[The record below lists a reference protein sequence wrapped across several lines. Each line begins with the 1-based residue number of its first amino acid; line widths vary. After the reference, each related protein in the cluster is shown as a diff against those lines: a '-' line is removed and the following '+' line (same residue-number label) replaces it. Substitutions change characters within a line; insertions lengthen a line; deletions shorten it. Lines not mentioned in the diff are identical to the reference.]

1 MSEHRSKPLP
11 NAKAGVAREMA
22 TPQVPGNASVA
33 ADRDWAQNRIANFFK
48 GQRAAGEKKSASAEA
63 KVADEKAVPIN
74 AKLVPGADAKILR
87 SPNKS
92 GSDQHASKPADG
104 GEKGAPSKKAHGAG
118 PQKTSDIEQL
128 YKDAAVAQA
137 SLGALAQA
145 IAQQCHGQTKDP
157 GLKGRARAME
167 KIKADYS
174 GDVSKIIDVSRASI
188 VLKTADDIKLAVKL
202 VQERAKVF
210 RMKDRFASPV
220 DGYRD
225 VMFNLEMPNGHI
237 CELQVQLES
246 IQQVKEG
253 DGHKLYDQIRKF
265 KDKAKLEKRDLT
277 AEEKQQVAKLTAQMK
292 GRYDDAYASAEKGK
306 R

>member
-1 MSEHRSKPLP
+1 MSEHRSRPSP
-11 NAKAGVAREMA
+11 SAKAVAAPEVA
-22 TPQVPGNASVA
+22 TPQVPAGASVA
-33 ADRDWAQNRIANFFK
+33 ADRDWARNRIANFFN
-48 GQRAAGEKKSASAEA
+48 GQRIAEENRSAAPVSAKSS
-63 KVADEKAVPIN
+63 
-74 AKLVPGADAKILR
+74 PGTNAKILR
-87 SPNKS
+87 SPIKP
-92 GSDQHASKPADG
+92 GSDQHPPKPADG
-104 GEKGAPSKKAHGAG
+104 GSLKKTQGAG
-118 PQKTSDIEQL
+118 PQKTSDIDQL
-128 YKDAAVAQA
+128 YRDAAVAQA

-145 IAQQCHGQTKDP
+145 IAQQCHGRTKDP

-167 KIKADYS
+167 KIKADYG

-188 VLKTADDIKLAVKL
+188 VLKSADDIKLAVKQ

-253 DGHKLYDQIRKF
+253 DGHKIYEQIRKL
-265 KDKAKLEKRDLT
+265 KAQANLENRDLH
-277 AEEKQQVAKLTAQMK
+277 AEEKTMVTKLTAQMK
-292 GRYDDAYASAEKGK
+292 GRYDDAFASAARGK